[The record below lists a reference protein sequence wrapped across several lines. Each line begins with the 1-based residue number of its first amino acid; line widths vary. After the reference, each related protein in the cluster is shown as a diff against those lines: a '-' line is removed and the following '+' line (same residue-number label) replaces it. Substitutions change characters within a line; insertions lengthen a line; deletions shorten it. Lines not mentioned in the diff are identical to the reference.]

1 MTEIQQHT
9 MSVRDAE
16 KLTERIRYMAMSV
29 RDGVEKLQK
38 LVSDA
43 QEGQAHL
50 ALGYPSWT
58 AYIAEVMGDEPL
70 QLRNR
75 EERREVVSWLAGQG
89 MSTRAIAPVV
99 GAARNTVMSDLREVA
114 QSEPPA
120 SPASPAEPTFDDTP
134 DWDQVGATYDVATR
148 TVTPGTVTGMDG
160 KTYSRPEPKE
170 EPVAPRKRPRR
181 PIHETARGAAMSLRD
196 ATDKL
201 GVEFDDDRFPA
212 IAEELA
218 PQLRNQLAYVIE
230 TCQGYL
236 DALNPNKE

>member
-16 KLTERIRYMAMSV
+16 RITERIRYMAMSV
-29 RDGVEKLQK
+29 RDGVEKLQG
-38 LVSDA
+38 LVTEA

-120 SPASPAEPTFDDTP
+120 APATPSESTFDPTPSWDPVDTETGEIHEAP
-134 DWDQVGATYDVATR
+134 HDPG
-148 TVTPGTVTGMDG
+148 TPGPRPVTGLDG
-160 KTYSRPEPKE
+160 KTYTRPEPKE
-170 EPVAPRKRPRR
+170 TAAPPRR
-181 PIHETARGAAMSLRD
+181 ALTDQFRD
-196 ATDKL
+196 ASYDLRKITERL
-201 GVEFDDDRFPA
+201 ERLVADDRFPRNREQVA
-212 IAEELA
+212 LIHQSDLSRASTALA
-218 PQLRNQLAYVIE
+218 KVI
-230 TCQGYL
+230 
-236 DALNPNKE
+236 DALNN

>member
-99 GAARNTVMSDLREVA
+99 GVDQKTVSNDLRAPREEV
-114 QSEPPA
+114 S
-120 SPASPAEPTFDDTP
+120 SPAEPEVPTFDPTP
-134 DWDQVGATYDVATR
+134 SWDQAGATYDIPPH

-160 KTYSRPEPKE
+160 KTYSRPEQKEAPK
-170 EPVAPRKRPRR
+170 PPRR
-181 PIHETARGAAMSLRD
+181 ALPDQFRD
-196 ATDKL
+196 ASYDLRKITERLEKL
-201 GVEFDDDRFPA
+201 VADDRFPRNREQVA
-212 IAEELA
+212 LIHQSDLSRASNALA
-218 PQLRNQLAYVIE
+218 KVI
-230 TCQGYL
+230 
-236 DALNPNKE
+236 DALNNN